1 MEEGKGFQNWDKNP
15 NKKKVREINEGKKEK
30 KQESMK
36 NMKNKHTF
44 FIMVV
49 WELKSVQLKPNKML

>member
-1 MEEGKGFQNWDKNP
+1 M
-15 NKKKVREINEGKKEK
+15 REK
-30 KQESMK
+30 KNKQKSMK

-49 WELKSVQLKPNKML
+49 WEIKSVQLKPNKML

>member
-1 MEEGKGFQNWDKNP
+1 
-15 NKKKVREINEGKKEK
+15 VREINKGKQKK

-36 NMKNKHTF
+36 NMKNKNTF